1 MAGSAW
7 THHADTAALMV
18 TCDARSCSDRAARV
32 IRVWGERA
40 LTLGDAIM
48 GWFLQPPLWKGR
60 HRGEGAAGDEPDL
73 HPGGEAGTAEL
84 CAGLGL
90 EP

>member
-1 MAGSAW
+1 
-7 THHADTAALMV
+7 
-18 TCDARSCSDRAARV
+18 
-32 IRVWGERA
+32 
-40 LTLGDAIM
+40 M

-60 HRGEGAAGDEPDL
+60 HWGEGAAGDEPDL